1 LLTFWQA
8 AKLKKKQFLRLLGGI
23 VGILPY
29 AEEKREGGKQA
40 TRILGQSI
48 KIALKSFF
56 INFILS
62 SDLKK
67 SKRLLFTLNSAI
79 FNTMYYLFCAQQAAD
94 ISLIAVQILNTT
106 YNWSIDREISA
117 VAVAV
122 LKTTTPY
129 LATLFWCLLWV
140 THQRNWSEI
149 IYLSFRHCFFN
160 MEFSPANGIFSMWVP
175 SLRGCIQLGFSKNLI
190 FFCIFL
196 INIYLSIHT
205 QISIRRIFSKL

>member
-1 LLTFWQA
+1 
-8 AKLKKKQFLRLLGGI
+8 
-23 VGILPY
+23 LPY
-29 AEEKREGGKQA
+29 AEEKREGGKKA
-40 TRILGQSI
+40 TRILGKSI

-79 FNTMYYLFCAQQAAD
+79 FNTTYYLFCAQQAAD

-122 LKTTTPY
+122 LKNATPC
-129 LATLFWCLLWV
+129 LATLF
-140 THQRNWSEI
+140 
-149 IYLSFRHCFFN
+149 
-160 MEFSPANGIFSMWVP
+160 
-175 SLRGCIQLGFSKNLI
+175 
-190 FFCIFL
+190 
-196 INIYLSIHT
+196 
-205 QISIRRIFSKL
+205 